1 MAPNFVC
8 ASRKLC
14 SPRPLRLLA
23 TREHP
28 RESRTA
34 MIEILTMHWD
44 ESRSRG
50 DKRMQVNMMTQDERR
65 YRRDA
70 DGHPP
75 KEVVRTQSR
84 GFNFSGVIAISLLA
98 LTGLLLAGCQST
110 GGSGGSESALA
121 DSADSEPLALTT
133 NAYHAFVQ
141 GDCADVERRIANSEI
156 KDWPTTEVRHSLQLL
171 SGFCEELAEQNDD
184 ARETYR
190 AIIREAPLSFASD
203 DARERLRI
211 MRLAENDP
219 DYESWVASARVRALG
234 GSSLRAP
241 LNRTP
246 VAYPPLALRAGISG
260 YAVVEFGVTPRGA
273 TDSPVVVESDPPLLF
288 DGTALRAVRSWRYA
302 RDTLGD
308 QSERQ
313 AIRLLFRPEEAAE
326 RDSASDL

>member
-1 MAPNFVC
+1 
-8 ASRKLC
+8 
-14 SPRPLRLLA
+14 
-23 TREHP
+23 
-28 RESRTA
+28 
-34 MIEILTMHWD
+34 
-44 ESRSRG
+44 
-50 DKRMQVNMMTQDERR
+50 
-65 YRRDA
+65 
-70 DGHPP
+70 
-75 KEVVRTQSR
+75 
-84 GFNFSGVIAISLLA
+84 
-98 LTGLLLAGCQST
+98 
-110 GGSGGSESALA
+110 
-121 DSADSEPLALTT
+121 
-133 NAYHAFVQ
+133 VQ

>member
-1 MAPNFVC
+1 MAPFSSVRR
-8 ASRKLC
+8 ASYYLREVRLI
-14 SPRPLRLLA
+14 SIRQPLA
-23 TREHP
+23 
-28 RESRTA
+28 RESKTA
-34 MIEILTMHWD
+34 MIEILTMHLD
-44 ESRSRG
+44 GSRSRG
-50 DKRMQVNMMTQDERR
+50 DKRLQVNMMSQDQTR

-70 DGHPP
+70 DGYTQQ
-75 KEVVRTQSR
+75 EAVRPQSR
-84 GFNFSGVIAISLLA
+84 GFIFSGAIAISLLV
-98 LTGLLLAGCQST
+98 LTGLLLTGCQST
-110 GGSGGSESALA
+110 GGSSGSESALA
-121 DSADSEPLALTT
+121 NSADSELLALTT

-141 GDCADVERRIANSEI
+141 GDCADVERRIANREL
-156 KDWPTTEVRHSLQLL
+156 KGWPTTEFRHSFQLL

-211 MRLAENDP
+211 MRLAANDP
-219 DYESWVASARVRALG
+219 DYESWVASARVRALS
-234 GSSLRAP
+234 GSSLRTP

-246 VAYPPLALRAGISG
+246 VVYPPLAFRAGISG

-273 TDSPVVVESDPPLLF
+273 TDSPVVVESAPPLLF
-288 DGTALRAVRSWRYA
+288 DGAALRAVRSWRYA

-313 AIRLLFRPEEAAE
+313 AIRLLFRPEESAE